1 MPPSGSRKRQ
11 QQIYFR
17 SLALPPS
24 NSDSDGEDGKEKKGD
39 YCPHFLA
46 ALQLL
51 AHVMV
56 PLRKALVHFYISYR
70 NKDVQKLEW
79 LTLLAFGRLFRD
91 LITNANSSGNSV
103 ISGGSSSANP
113 GSITGS
119 EAVDS
124 SSLQPVSSERFFPML
139 YTCLLKHDLEKWPK
153 DVTEAIRVL
162 LDCLKCC
169 SRTLPV
175 TNQLWSALLD
185 KACLG
190 LIASQGL
197 VGRRKIESKD
207 QKEVI
212 QRSYTEQVILWCPH
226 VLSMEDIS
234 RIPAPTP
241 SPAKT
246 NKLDENDDDDDA
258 VIPTL
263 HQLLETDFKKRPL
276 ATTSRAYYDFEK
288 KSFDFEVQIPTKFLD
303 QKDVDEDLNGDDS
316 SGELWKTTRTMQFAS
331 LTGYLFLGIDR
342 KQTQKQQTDN
352 TVENKSNLGKIDRS
366 ELAIPATLNVTKLC
380 SRKKIKGANQPTEA
394 IYELVGGALYD
405 EGEYIAVL
413 KDFSAV
419 AAAEE
424 NNNSSS
430 NAKNA
435 GGDDDDDEDETW
447 KLMESE
453 ETIPM
458 SESDVLEFL
467 KGEGADDDTEDDDDD
482 SEDEE
487 DFGPCGTLAVYKLKE
502 SENSKTPTVFDEM
515 NQLLSDIV
523 ISQVSGTLNSKTD
536 FYIEEEFEEEIIE
549 D

>member
-24 NSDSDGEDGKEKKGD
+24 STDSDEDGKKD

-46 ALQLL
+46 ALHLI
-51 AHVMV
+51 AHVML

-91 LITNANSSGNSV
+91 LITNSNSSGNSIV
-103 ISGGSSSANP
+103 SGASSSANP
-113 GSITGS
+113 GSLTGS
-119 EAVDS
+119 EAVEP
-124 SSLQPVSSERFFPML
+124 SSLQSVSTERFFPVL
-139 YTCLLKHDLEKWPK
+139 YTCLMKHDLERWPR

-162 LDCLKCC
+162 LDCFKCC

-190 LIASQGL
+190 LIASQSL

-212 QRSYTEQVILWCPH
+212 QRSMTEQVILWCPH
-226 VLSMEDIS
+226 VLSMQDVS
-234 RIPAPTP
+234 RISTP
-241 SPAKT
+241 ISPISPISSPVK
-246 NKLDENDDDDDA
+246 KDDDDDDDDEDA
-258 VIPTL
+258 NIPTL
-263 HQLLETDFKKRPL
+263 QQLLEADFKKRPL
-276 ATTSRAYYDFEK
+276 ATTSRTYYDFGK

-303 QKDVDEDLNGDDS
+303 TKDVDEDLNEKDK
-316 SGELWKTTRTMQFAS
+316 SGELWKTTRSMQFAS

-342 KQTQKQQTDN
+342 NQTQQKRNQQKQQQTDDS
-352 TVENKSNLGKIDRS
+352 VKIDRS

-380 SRKKIKGANQPTEA
+380 SKKKIKGANQPTEA

-419 AAAEE
+419 VAAEE
-424 NNNSSS
+424 KKDSDS
-430 NAKNA
+430 
-435 GGDDDDDEDETW
+435 DEEEDETW

-467 KGEGADDDTEDDDDD
+467 KGEGADDDNDDDDNDDDDD
-482 SEDEE
+482 GEE
-487 DFGPCGTLAVYKLKE
+487 DYGPCGTLAVYKLKQPE
-502 SENSKTPTVFDEM
+502 ISKTPSIFDEM

-536 FYIEEEFEEEIIE
+536 FYIEEEYEEEIIE

>member
-1 MPPSGSRKRQ
+1 MPPAGNRKRQ

-24 NSDSDGEDGKEKKGD
+24 STDSDEDGKKD

-46 ALQLL
+46 ALQLT
-51 AHVMV
+51 AHVML

-91 LITNANSSGNSV
+91 LITNSNSSGNSIV
-103 ISGGSSSANP
+103 SGASSSANP
-113 GSITGS
+113 GSLTGS
-119 EAVDS
+119 EAVDT
-124 SSLQPVSSERFFPML
+124 SSLQSVSTERFFPVL
-139 YTCLLKHDLEKWPK
+139 YTCLMKHDLEKWPK

-190 LIASQGL
+190 LIASQSL

-212 QRSYTEQVILWCPH
+212 QRSMTEQVILWCPH
-226 VLSMEDIS
+226 VLSMQDVS
-234 RIPAPTP
+234 RIPTP
-241 SPAKT
+241 ISSPVKK
-246 NKLDENDDDDDA
+246 NDDDVHDDDDDDDDDDA
-258 VIPTL
+258 NIPTL
-263 HQLLETDFKKRPL
+263 QQLLEADFKKRPL
-276 ATTSRAYYDFEK
+276 ATTSRTYYDFGK

-303 QKDVDEDLNGDDS
+303 KKDVDEDLNEKDK
-316 SGELWKTTRTMQFAS
+316 SGQLWKTTRSMQFAS

-342 KQTQKQQTDN
+342 NQTQKQQQQQQQTDE
-352 TVENKSNLGKIDRS
+352 TTAKSDSVKIDRS

-380 SRKKIKGANQPTEA
+380 SKKKIKGANQPMEA
-394 IYELVGGALYD
+394 VYELVGGALYD

-419 AAAEE
+419 VAAEE
-424 NNNSSS
+424 KKDSDS
-430 NAKNA
+430 
-435 GGDDDDDEDETW
+435 DEEEDETW

-467 KGEGADDDTEDDDDD
+467 KGEGADDDDDDDD
-482 SEDEE
+482 DEDSNNDDDE
-487 DFGPCGTLAVYKLKE
+487 DDYGPCGTLAVYKLKQPE
-502 SENSKTPTVFDEM
+502 ASKTPSIFDEM

-536 FYIEEEFEEEIIE
+536 FYIEEEYEEEIIE